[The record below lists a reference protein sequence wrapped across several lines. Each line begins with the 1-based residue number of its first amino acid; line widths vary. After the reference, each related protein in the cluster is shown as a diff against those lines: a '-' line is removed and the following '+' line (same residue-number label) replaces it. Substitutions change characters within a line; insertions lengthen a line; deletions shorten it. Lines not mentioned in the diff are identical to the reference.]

1 VTARAPLGRLHVL
14 VDSVSLAEA
23 ALEGGA
29 PTLQVRVKAGS
40 DRSRFEVVAAV
51 AERCRSAGATCIV
64 DDRADFAVAAGV
76 DGVHVGADDLPV
88 AVVRRVVGRSMLVG
102 ATARDPATARRLVA
116 AGVDY
121 LGVGPVYASTTKLGL
136 PDPLGVAGVRAV
148 VEAVPVPVV
157 AISGITVTRVP
168 EVLATG
174 AHAIAVIGAVANADD
189 PHEATSL
196 LVRAVANSEA
206 APERGAGFAPLSG
219 AASSEGQTT

>member
-1 VTARAPLGRLHVL
+1 MTAPLGRLHVL

-29 PTLQVRVKAGS
+29 PTLQVRVKTGS
-40 DRSRFEVVAAV
+40 DRSRYEVVAAV

-64 DDRADFAVAAGV
+64 DDRVDFAVAAGA

-88 AVVRRVVGRSMLVG
+88 AAVRRVVGRSLLVG

-116 AGVDY
+116 AGADY
-121 LGVGPVYASTTKLGL
+121 LGVGPVYVSTTKLGL
-136 PDPLGVAGVRAV
+136 PDPLGVEGVRAV

-157 AISGITVTRVP
+157 AISGITAPRIP

-174 AHAIAVIGAVANADD
+174 AHAVAVIGAVAHADD
-189 PHEATSL
+189 PHEATAA
-196 LVRAVANSEA
+196 LVRAVATF
-206 APERGAGFAPLSG
+206 APAGAG
-219 AASSEGQTT
+219 SSEGRTT

>member
-1 VTARAPLGRLHVL
+1 MTAPLGRLHVL

-29 PTLQVRVKAGS
+29 PTLQVRVKTGS
-40 DRSRFEVVAAV
+40 DRSRYEVVAAV

-64 DDRADFAVAAGV
+64 DDRADFAVAAGA

-88 AVVRRVVGRSMLVG
+88 LATRRIVGRTLLVG
-102 ATARDPATARRLVA
+102 GTARDPATARRLVA
-116 AGVDY
+116 AGADY

-136 PDPLGVAGVRAV
+136 PDPLGLDGLRAV
-148 VEAVPVPVV
+148 VESVPVPVV
-157 AISGITVTRVP
+157 AISGITAARIP

-174 AHAIAVIGAVANADD
+174 AHAVAVIAAVANAPD

-196 LVRAVANSEA
+196 LVRAVALA
-206 APERGAGFAPLSG
+206 TPEPPPLSG
-219 AASSEGQTT
+219 AGSSEGRTT